1 MSRLSGL
8 SCLSNSFEMASVK
21 VPVQID
27 HSVGKQDFL
36 DITDKMSAGDVEY
49 TVAVRDPDGAPLYR
63 FSTIKVIDKTSLSV
77 LIAQHMA
84 KDPHFGFGRDQRPY
98 RWVGNRWEPVDKW
111 FASIDYSMHALIRT
125 STQRRAMGD
134 SFFSEALAAWQANS
148 DYHEDGLELKAFG
161 KCPGIPF
168 LDGVWSLDWGKVELV
183 PHNPKHLNTRV
194 LPLTVEQA
202 NEYSLDI
209 ELGQHKDSLLMQFLR
224 STLDDDQLVTIRRWF
239 GYHLLSNRLPNAEK
253 FLYLYGS
260 GSNGKSQLL
269 HLLRG
274 LVGKE
279 SCAELRL
286 SDLKVSASLERLVG
300 ALAMIGSEA
309 STKTEM
315 ETLKLLVSREPL
327 HCNPKYR
334 DPFDIEPECLVS
346 KASNYPPHFEDTS
359 SAMARRVI
367 ALHLKHT
374 FKESEDRIEDLAH
387 RIVTE
392 EYPILLGFALAG
404 AHEISEMGR
413 FEVPATIK
421 EHSTQEVS
429 AGNPFEGFGELLEF
443 GPFEV
448 EERELYAAYKRWSL
462 DSGIR
467 PLKTLDF
474 KTALERLATKAKRHI
489 EHVRLLTS
497 YKPSSWINDRQEK
510 VFVYPALAD
519 LKSRPHGYRGIRL
532 AEGHFGAPIGQELP
546 VDSSTRHKFE

>member
-1 MSRLSGL
+1 M
-8 SCLSNSFEMASVK
+8 
-21 VPVQID
+21 
-27 HSVGKQDFL
+27 GKQ
-36 DITDKMSAGDVEY
+36 
-49 TVAVRDPDGAPLYR
+49 R
-63 FSTIKVIDKTSLSV
+63 
-77 LIAQHMA
+77 
-84 KDPHFGFGRDQRPY
+84 
-98 RWVGNRWEPVDKW
+98 
-111 FASIDYSMHALIRT
+111 
-125 STQRRAMGD
+125 
-134 SFFSEALAAWQANS
+134 
-148 DYHEDGLELKAFG
+148 
-161 KCPGIPF
+161 
-168 LDGVWSLDWGKVELV
+168 
-183 PHNPKHLNTRV
+183 
-194 LPLTVEQA
+194 
-202 NEYSLDI
+202 
-209 ELGQHKDSLLMQFLR
+209 
-224 STLDDDQLVTIRRWF
+224 
-239 GYHLLSNRLPNAEK
+239 YHLLSNRLPNAEK

-286 SDLKVSASLERLVG
+286 SDMKVSASLERLVG

-346 KASNYPPHFEDTS
+346 QASNYPPHFEDTS

-374 FKESEDRIEDLAH
+374 FKESDDRIEDLAH

-443 GPFEV
+443 CPFEV

-462 DSGIR
+462 ENGVR

-474 KTALERLATKAKRHI
+474 KTALERHATKEKSHI
-489 EHVRLLTS
+489 ERVRLLTPVRCAEHPVS
-497 YKPSSWINDRQEK
+497 QQVLLQDCLVVPRGGLPTN
-510 VFVYPALAD
+510 VHALAC
-519 LKSRPHGYRGIRL
+519 LVSRGTHLTGDNTLMQCYVTLCNASTLAIRPRTSRL
-532 AEGHFGAPIGQELP
+532 VQPRDGNDSELLSAYAFGSFFVARAHHDKEMAIHL
-546 VDSSTRHKFE
+546 S

>member
-1 MSRLSGL
+1 V
-8 SCLSNSFEMASVK
+8 ASLK

-27 HSVGKQDFL
+27 YSVGQQDFL
-36 DITDKMSAGDVEY
+36 DIVDNMSAGDVEY
-49 TVAVRDPDGAPLYR
+49 TVAVRDPSGMPLYR
-63 FSTIKVIDKTSLSV
+63 FSSIQVVDKTSLAV
-77 LIAQHMA
+77 MLAQQMA

-98 RWVGNRWEPVDKW
+98 RWVGNRWEAVDKW
-111 FASIDYSMHALIRT
+111 FASIDYSLHALVRT
-125 STQRRAMGD
+125 ATQRRAMGD
-134 SFFSEALAAWQANS
+134 SFFSEALTAWQANS
-148 DYHEDGLELKAFG
+148 EYHQDGLELKAFG
-161 KCPGIPF
+161 NCPGIPF
-168 LDGVWSLDWGKVELV
+168 LDGVWSLDWGNGEMV
-183 PHNPKHLNTRV
+183 PHDPKHMNTRV

-202 NEYSLDI
+202 IQHYLHVD
-209 ELGQHKDSLLMQFLR
+209 LGHHDDSMLMKFLR
-224 STLDDDQLVTIRRWF
+224 SSLDEDQLVTIRRWF

-346 KASNYPPHFEDTS
+346 QASNYPPHFEDTS

-367 ALHLKHT
+367 ALHLKRT
-374 FKESEDRIEDLAH
+374 FNESEDRVEDLAQ
-387 RIVTE
+387 RIVAE

-413 FEVPATIK
+413 FEVPASIK
-421 EHSTQEVS
+421 EHSTHEVS
-429 AGNPFEGFGELLEF
+429 AGNPFEGFGALLEF
-443 GPFEV
+443 GPYEIA
-448 EERELYAAYKRWSL
+448 EREIYAAYKRWSL
-462 DSGIR
+462 DSGTR
-467 PLKTLDF
+467 PLKELDF
-474 KTALERLATKAKRHI
+474 KTALERYATKSKRNVQY
-489 EHVRLLTS
+489 VRMLTG
-497 YKPSSWINDRQEK
+497 YPPSSWINDREER
-510 VFVYPALAD
+510 VLVYPALSD
-519 LKSRPHGYRGIRL
+519 RKSRPYGFRGIRI
-532 AEGHFGAPIGQELP
+532 AEGHFGSPIGCELASES
-546 VDSSTRHKFE
+546 VTRRDFEE

>member
-1 MSRLSGL
+1 V
-8 SCLSNSFEMASVK
+8 ASLK

-27 HSVGKQDFL
+27 YSVGQQDFL
-36 DITDKMSAGDVEY
+36 DIVDNMSAGDVEY
-49 TVAVRDPDGAPLYR
+49 TVAVRDPSGMPLYR
-63 FSTIKVIDKTSLSV
+63 FSSIQVVDKTSLAV
-77 LIAQHMA
+77 MLAQQMA

-98 RWVGNRWEPVDKW
+98 RWVGNRWEAVDKW
-111 FASIDYSMHALIRT
+111 FASIDYSLHALVRT
-125 STQRRAMGD
+125 ATQRRAMGD
-134 SFFSEALAAWQANS
+134 SFFSEALTAWQANS
-148 DYHEDGLELKAFG
+148 EYHQDGLELKAFG
-161 KCPGIPF
+161 QCPGIPF
-168 LDGVWSLDWGKVELV
+168 LDGVWSLDWGKGEKVA
-183 PHNPKHLNTRV
+183 HDPKHMNTRV
-194 LPLTVEQA
+194 LPLTVDQA
-202 NEYSLDI
+202 GEYYLDV
-209 ELGQHKDSLLMQFLR
+209 ELGHHDDSMLMKFLR
-224 STLDDDQLVTIRRWF
+224 SSLDEDQLVTIRRWF

-346 KASNYPPHFEDTS
+346 QASNYPPHFEDTS

-367 ALHLKHT
+367 ALHLKRT
-374 FKESEDRIEDLAH
+374 FKESEDRVEGLAQ
-387 RIVTE
+387 RIVAE

-413 FEVPATIK
+413 FEVPASIK

-429 AGNPFEGFGELLEF
+429 AGNPFEGFGALLEF
-443 GPFEV
+443 GPYEIA
-448 EERELYAAYKRWSL
+448 EREIYAAYKRWSL
-462 DSGIR
+462 DSGTR
-467 PLKTLDF
+467 PLKELDF
-474 KTALERLATKAKRHI
+474 KTALERYATKAKRNVQY
-489 EHVRLLTS
+489 VRMLTG
-497 YKPSSWINDRQEK
+497 YPPSSWINDREER
-510 VFVYPALAD
+510 VLVYPALSD
-519 LKSRPHGYRGIRL
+519 RKSRPYGYRGIRI
-532 AEGHFGAPIGQELP
+532 AEGHFGSPIGCELSAES
-546 VDSSTRHKFE
+546 VTRRDFEE

>member
-1 MSRLSGL
+1 V
-8 SCLSNSFEMASVK
+8 ASIK
-21 VPVQID
+21 VPVEVD
-27 HSVGKQDFL
+27 YSVGKQDFL
-36 DITDKMSAGDVEY
+36 DITDKVIGNDVEY
-49 TVAVRDPDGAPLYR
+49 TVQVRGADGGQLYS
-63 FSTIKVIDKTSLSV
+63 FKTLHIKDKTSLSV
-77 LIAQHMA
+77 LMAQHMA
-84 KDPHFGFGRDQRPY
+84 KDPYFGFGRDQRPY
-98 RWVGNRWEPVDKW
+98 RWTGSRWEPVDKW
-111 FASIDYSMHALIRT
+111 FSSIDYSLHALIRT
-125 STQRRAMGD
+125 TTQRRSAGD
-134 SFFSEALAAWQANS
+134 SFYSEALAAWQANS
-148 DYHEDGLELKAFG
+148 AYHQDGLELKAFG

-168 LDGVWSLDWGKVELV
+168 LDGVWSLAWGKGELM
-183 PHNPKHLNTRV
+183 PHDPQHLNTRV
-194 LPLTVEQA
+194 LPLTVAQA
-202 NEYSLDI
+202 SEHYLGV
-209 ELGQHKDSLLMQFLR
+209 ELGDHDDSLLMKFLR
-224 STLDDDQLVTIRRWF
+224 STLDEDQLVTIRRWF

-346 KASNYPPHFEDTS
+346 QASNYPPHFEDTS

-367 ALHLKHT
+367 ALHLTRT
-374 FKESEDRIEDLAH
+374 FKESEDRIEDLAQ
-387 RIVTE
+387 RIVRE
-392 EYPILLGFALAG
+392 EYPLLVGFALAG

-413 FEVPATIK
+413 FEVPASIK

-429 AGNPFEGFGELLEF
+429 AGNPVEAFGALLEF

-448 EERELYAAYKRWSL
+448 ESRELYAAYKRWSL
-462 DSGIR
+462 DSGAR
-467 PLKTLDF
+467 PLKELEF
-474 KTALERLATKAKRHI
+474 KTALERFATKNKRPI
-489 EHVRLLTS
+489 DYVRMLTG
-497 YKPSSWINDRQEK
+497 YKPSTWINERQERVLVYPSLADRQ
-510 VFVYPALAD
+510 
-519 LKSRPHGYRGIRL
+519 SRPYGYRGVRL
-532 AEGHFGAPIGQELP
+532 AAGHFGESIGIEMP
-546 VDSSTRHKFE
+546 DDSSARRAFEA